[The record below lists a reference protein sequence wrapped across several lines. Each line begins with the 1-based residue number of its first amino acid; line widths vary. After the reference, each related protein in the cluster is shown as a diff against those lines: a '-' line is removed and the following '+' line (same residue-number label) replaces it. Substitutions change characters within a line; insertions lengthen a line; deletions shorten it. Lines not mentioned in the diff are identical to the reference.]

1 MEKPHTQ
8 IHLIDLD
15 IHSSKLKSITVCH
28 SASIFCRSSSEMETK
43 KRKTG
48 MNVALFL
55 MAAILAEPCSAY
67 LSPDLGMNL

>member
-1 MEKPHTQ
+1 
-8 IHLIDLD
+8 
-15 IHSSKLKSITVCH
+15 
-28 SASIFCRSSSEMETK
+28 METK

-67 LSPDLGMNL
+67 LSPDIGMIFLIQKKYTDSTNSHVSAVCKPHNSLQVYVT